1 MKNQTKENTMTT
13 GEIQLERNIAVAS
26 VAGPGCMLKKV
37 LDIIGGKWKILI
49 LCALHQG
56 VTVRY
61 GELKKMIYGITNAM
75 LANSLKDLEDDSLVH
90 RELFDERPL
99 RVEYSLTEKGNSI
112 VPILL
117 TLKDW
122 GTENLD

>member
-1 MKNQTKENTMTT
+1 
-13 GEIQLERNIAVAS
+13 
-26 VAGPGCMLKKV
+26 MLKKV

-75 LANSLKDLEDDSLVH
+75 LANSLRDLEDDGLVH

-122 GTENLD
+122 GAENLE